1 MLSDLRFALR
11 SLAKTPGFTLV
22 AVLIVAVGIGATT
35 AMFSAVNALVL
46 RPVALPESDRL
57 VAIYE
62 TNSPR
67 KISRFTTSHRDY
79 CDWRDQSR
87 SWESLGAATW
97 RAMNITGGNEP
108 QFVHVYAMTANL
120 LPTLGI
126 PPAMGRGF
134 LDEED
139 RPGRDHVAVLGH
151 GFWQSHLG
159 GRKDIIGQSLS
170 LDGASYTIVGVM
182 PANAFF
188 PGDLQIAIPLGAEP
202 LPDRR
207 YEHSFEVYGRLKPG
221 VSLQQADAELK
232 TIMAQ
237 LYAGFPDTDRSWS
250 TEMIPLAR
258 EVVGPALRTNLF
270 VLLGAVILLLL
281 IACANLSNLLLVR
294 ATGRAHEV
302 AVRTALGA
310 SRWRIVRQLVIES
323 LTLTTAGGLLGVLL
337 ALWTVNLLQSANLP
351 RAAEISIDV
360 GVLVATCGITLL
372 TGCLAGIGPALKA
385 SQSRPQ
391 DALKGYSPRSGH
403 RSRLRDT
410 MVVAQLALSL
420 SLLIGASMLV
430 HSFWRLT
437 QVNPGFA
444 TKGVVSVA
452 MRPRDGANAVAFYEQ
467 VTARVSSLPDVAG
480 VGLVSSLPLGEGN
493 TSNPVFPVG
502 PTLLAV
508 GQSIQSNWRLVDG
521 GYFDAMQIPLLH
533 GRSFSGLSPDQAR
546 NSVVLSAS
554 LARTLFGD
562 TDPVSRQIETPSQ
575 NSNRLTV
582 IGVAGDVRSDRLG
595 TAPAPTF
602 YWSMHR
608 FIYGPM
614 ALVVRTNTS
623 TEPLIT
629 AIRNIVKNTDSSVP
643 VFWVR
648 TMNEVRAESLT
659 RERLIASLLS
669 GFAITSLFLAA
680 LGTYGVVAFTVQQRT
695 REFGIRIAIGAQAR
709 DLLQLVVGQGLRLVG
724 FGVIMGIAGAL
735 IASRLLT
742 TLLYETGPTDLLSY
756 LVATTVLALATLLA
770 CWLPARRATRVNP
783 IEALRAE

>member
-1 MLSDLRFALR
+1 MLSNLRFTLR
-11 SLAKTPGFTLV
+11 SLAKTPGFTVV
-22 AVLIVAVGIGATT
+22 AILIVAIGIGATT

-57 VAIYE
+57 AVIYE
-62 TNSPR
+62 TNLPR
-67 KISRFTTSHRDY
+67 KISRFGTSHRDY
-79 CDWRDQSR
+79 CDLRDQSR
-87 SWESLGAATW
+87 SWESLGAVTS
-97 RAMNITGGNEP
+97 RAMNVIGGNEP
-108 QFVHVYAMTANL
+108 KFVHVHAMTANL

-126 PPAMGRGF
+126 PPAIGRGF

-139 RPGRDHVAVLGH
+139 RPGRNHVAILSH
-151 GFWQSHLG
+151 GFWQRHFG
-159 GRKDIIGQSLS
+159 GKQDIIGQSLN

-182 PANAFF
+182 PAQAFF

-207 YEHSFEVYGRLKPG
+207 YEHEFEVFGRLKPD

-232 TIMAQ
+232 AIMAQ

-258 EVVGPALRTNLF
+258 EVVGPGLRTNLF

-294 ATGRAHEV
+294 ASDRAHEV
-302 AVRTALGA
+302 AIRTALGA
-310 SRWRIVRQLVIES
+310 SRFQIVRQLVIES
-323 LTLTTAGGLLGVLL
+323 LTLTTSGGLLGVLF
-337 ALWTVNLLQSANLP
+337 ALWAVNLLQSANLP

-360 GVLVATCGITLL
+360 RVLVATCGITLL

-385 SQSRPQ
+385 SQARPQ
-391 DALKGYSPRSGH
+391 DALKGRAPRSGH
-403 RSRLRDT
+403 GSRLRDI

-420 SLLIGASMLV
+420 ALLIGASMLV

-437 QVNPGFA
+437 KVNPGFA
-444 TKGVVSVA
+444 TEGVVSVS
-452 MRPRDGANAVAFYEQ
+452 MRPRNHATAVAFYEQ
-467 VTARVSSLPDVAG
+467 VTTRVASLPDVAG

-493 TSNPVFPVG
+493 PSNPVFPVG

-508 GQSIQSNWRLVDG
+508 GQSTQSNWRLVDG
-521 GYFDAMQIPLLH
+521 GYFDAMQIPLLR
-533 GRSFSGLSPDQAR
+533 GRSFAGLSPNQAR
-546 NSVVLSAS
+546 QSVVLSAS

-562 TDPVSRQIETPSQ
+562 TDPVGRQIETPTA

-582 IGVAGDVRSDRLG
+582 IGVAGDVRSHRLG

-614 ALVVRTNTS
+614 ALVVRTNKS
-623 TEPLIT
+623 TEPLVP
-629 AIRNIVKNTDSSVP
+629 AIRDIVKNTDPSVP

-648 TMNEVRAESLT
+648 TMNEVRAESVDH
-659 RERLIASLLS
+659 ERLITSLL
-669 GFAITSLFLAA
+669 GAFAITSLILAA

-695 REFGIRIAIGAQAR
+695 REFGIRIAIGAQAG
-709 DLLQLVVGQGLRLVG
+709 DILSLVAGQGLRLVG
-724 FGVIMGIAGAL
+724 VGVLVGVAGAL
-735 IASRLLT
+735 TSSRLLT
-742 TLLYETGPTDLLSY
+742 ALLYETGPTDPLSY
-756 LVATTVLALATLLA
+756 IVATIVLALAALIA
-770 CWLPARRATRVNP
+770 CWLPARRATKVNP
-783 IEALRAE
+783 IDALRAE